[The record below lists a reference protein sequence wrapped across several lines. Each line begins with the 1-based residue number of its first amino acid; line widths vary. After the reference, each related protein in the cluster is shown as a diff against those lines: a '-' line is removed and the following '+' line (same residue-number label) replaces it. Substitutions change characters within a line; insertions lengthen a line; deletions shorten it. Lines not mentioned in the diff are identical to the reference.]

1 MPDVPSSVV
10 ETDTVQINMMVDSST
25 ADSEWS
31 DFTTGPPCGTYWCI
45 KHCGLLQECYA
56 LTEPLFIAL
65 AYVAIPFL
73 LVTPLVTSILQIVL
87 ASETIAKYTN
97 TNNTMHQFDGTDS
110 AKGFSMIH
118 DGNIFISASYPIV
131 LCVFGCG
138 YFVLLF
144 SAMDIFFGNRDAP
157 IPEAVRCGTL
167 LLFSTLTIPS
177 ISTIVV
183 FVMTAPI
190 APEFYSSD
198 LHVARMLA
206 LVTSSIKL
214 FLITLFIVFQ

>member
-31 DFTTGPPCGTYWCI
+31 GPP
-45 KHCGLLQECYA
+45 HGLLCCVGCLEMLCYSRRGA
-56 LTEPLFIAL
+56 KLTKTLFVAL
-65 AYVAIPFL
+65 AYLAIPFL

-138 YFVLLF
+138 YLVLVF
-144 SAMDIFFGNRDAP
+144 SAIDIFFGNRDDP

-167 LLFSTLTIPS
+167 LLFSTLTVPS
-177 ISTIVV
+177 ISTVVV